1 MYHDLEPGIVRVDP
15 FVCGNNK
22 LLCNIH
28 NPDDQWLSVPIIP
41 FKGNVLYFQRCNAY
55 IVILITYG

>member
-1 MYHDLEPGIVRVDP
+1 MYHALEPGFVRVDP
-15 FVCGNNK
+15 FVDGKNK

-41 FKGNVLYFQRCNAY
+41 FKGNVLYFNSAMR
-55 IVILITYG
+55 T